1 MLAPEVIAWTGAGVV
16 GVGLTA
22 GAALW
27 HLGQLLRQR
36 FQPQLAIAWLL
47 VAAGALLGLP
57 GHPQGSRGL
66 GGTLVVAGLLL
77 LGRSLRAPSAGSGTG
92 SAGILLLVA
101 LPLGIAALILPPELW
116 RGLYGLALLVLAVWL
131 APRAGEEGSRRLLDI
146 GIVLLGLAGIV
157 LMAGAIRS
165 SLALGSGGIVGLL
178 VLGGMVALASG
189 TVLGVAAGE
198 LGELRRTLGD
208 LEDDHE
214 HLLRLTESDPLTGC
228 PTRRAL
234 RAWFERWPGGEPV
247 SVGLLDVHGLKRINE
262 RHGHAAGDEALR
274 LLAGVLSS
282 STRPGDLVARWGGDE
297 FVVVLRGAG
306 REAATRRVASLMA
319 AVDAAAAGFP
329 YEAPLRV
336 DWGVATCSSPADIA
350 RALAEAD
357 DRMFAMKRRRDG

>member
-1 MLAPEVIAWTGAGVV
+1 MPAPGVIAWTGAGVV

-22 GAALW
+22 GAVLW
-27 HLGQLLRQR
+27 HLGRLLPQR
-36 FQPQLAIAWLL
+36 FDPGLAIAWLL
-47 VAAGALLGLP
+47 VAAGPVLGIP
-57 GHPQGSRGL
+57 SHPQGSRGV
-66 GGTLVVAGLLL
+66 GGGLVIAGLLL
-77 LGRSLRAPSAGSGTG
+77 LGRSLRGPSAGSGAR

-101 LPLGIAALILPPELW
+101 LPLGIAAQVLPPELW
-116 RGLYGLALLVLAVWL
+116 RGLYGLVLLVVAVWL
-131 APRAGEEGSRRLLDI
+131 EPRAVDEASRPLHRL
-146 GIVLLGLAGIV
+146 GIVLLGLAGIA
-157 LMAGAIRS
+157 LMAGAIRP
-165 SLALGSGGIVGLL
+165 SLALGSGGIVSVLM
-178 VLGGMVALASG
+178 LGGMVGLASG
-189 TVLGVAAGE
+189 TVLGVTASE

-214 HLLRLTESDPLTGC
+214 HLLRLTEADPLTGC

-262 RHGHAAGDEALR
+262 RHGHAAGDEGLR
-274 LLAGVLSS
+274 LLAGILSS
-282 STRPGDLVARWGGDE
+282 SIRPGDLVVRWGGDE
-297 FVVVLRGAG
+297 FVVVLRGAD

-329 YEAPLRV
+329 YETPLRI

-357 DRMFAMKRRRDG
+357 DGMFAMKRRRDG